1 MAVGGGRKT
10 VDGRTPFITLTF
22 TLLLFNCN
30 FFFFFKA
37 KCSRVRKKKV
47 NWDNKALVQKN
58 LSEGSKLLL
67 EEESFTT
74 YAAPNGVNP
83 SGFSGMAGFC

>member
-1 MAVGGGRKT
+1 M
-10 VDGRTPFITLTF
+10 DGRTPFITLTF

-30 FFFFFKA
+30 LFFFSKQN
-37 KCSRVRKKKV
+37 VPELEKKKV